1 MTASTDERRRLG
13 RIAALTLGICF
24 ALGAISR
31 GSTEAYAVFLLPLS
45 QTFGWDRA
53 EASSVYSVYM
63 LFFGLSAPLVGR
75 LFDRWGPG
83 VVYPL
88 GLLCLG
94 IGALAASQLDRLW
107 QFYIFI
113 GMLSGIGAT
122 GVGVVPHGAL
132 LARWFRGRLTTA
144 IAFVSASSGVGT
156 LILAPTVQVMIDSMG
171 WRPSYAVMGGAI
183 LAMVLVIRLMPWRLI
198 EAGRPADP
206 APVPTGMPAPAAAM
220 TLRQALRTRTFWAM
234 FVVNFLTAVGM
245 FAVNPQI
252 VAFLV
257 ETGFPPLTAASAF
270 GAAGIAA
277 TAGLLV
283 FGWLADRLGRLVSIS
298 ISYSMTLA
306 GMVILHFLEA
316 APVYWLLVLFVVV
329 YGPSF
334 GSRGPII
341 ASMAASIFGRGRELG
356 SIMGAVQMGMGVGAA
371 VGATAG
377 GLLHDWTGGYDWV
390 LVFAFVNCLIPVAI
404 FWTVPDFRRR

>member
-1 MTASTDERRRLG
+1 MTDSGDERRRLG

-24 ALGAISR
+24 LLGAVSR

-45 QTFGWDRA
+45 REFGWDRA
-53 EASSVYSVYM
+53 DASSVYSVYM
-63 LFFGLSAPLVGR
+63 LFFGLSAPFVGR

-94 IGALAASQLDRLW
+94 GGALAASMLDRLW
-107 QFYIFI
+107 QFYIFV

-144 IAFVSASSGVGT
+144 IAFVAASSGFGILV
-156 LILAPTVQVMIDSMG
+156 LAPTVQLLIDSVG
-171 WRPSYAVMGGAI
+171 WRSAYAIIGGTI
-183 LAMVLVIRLMPWRLI
+183 LALVLVIRLMPWKSI

-206 APVPTGMPAPAAAM
+206 LPASAGTPPPARAM
-220 TLRQALRTRTFWAM
+220 TLAQALRTRTFWAM
-234 FVVNFLTAVGM
+234 FTVNFLTAVGM
-245 FAVNPQI
+245 FAINPQI

-257 ETGFPPLTAASAF
+257 EAGFPPLTSASAF

-306 GMVILHFLEA
+306 GMVILYFLDA
-316 APVYWLLVLFVVV
+316 APAYWLLVLFVVV

-334 GSRGPII
+334 GSRGPIVS
-341 ASMAASIFGRGRELG
+341 SMAASIFGRGRELG
-356 SIMGAVQMGMGVGAA
+356 SIMGGVQMGMGVGAA

-377 GLLHDWTGGYDWV
+377 GLIHDWTGGYGWV
-390 LVFAFVNCLIPVAI
+390 LAFAFVNCLVPVGI